1 MMTDDNIDASNMVM
15 FRLEAT
21 ELKVRVLV
29 QTGSGSENG
38 YDVLNSLKV
47 IIFFW
52 RSFLLNYNTLTSISC
67 PLNGLFPVQC
77 VPVPQD
83 AEKPFFLQLQF
94 FYLSIISIAMLEKVP
109 TTQGYRKDTPSPH

>member
-1 MMTDDNIDASNMVM
+1 VNRAPVSPRRVGKGARRKGLMMTDDNIDASNMVM

-47 IIFFW
+47 IIFF
-52 RSFLLNYNTLTSISC
+52 
-67 PLNGLFPVQC
+67 
-77 VPVPQD
+77 
-83 AEKPFFLQLQF
+83 
-94 FYLSIISIAMLEKVP
+94 
-109 TTQGYRKDTPSPH
+109 